1 MNASNNPLA
10 RAAADG
16 DAKAVQALLAKGADV
31 DGATS
36 GGQTPLILA
45 IISSQTD
52 ILRLLLAAGADPQ
65 RRDGLGL
72 NAFDW
77 AERRGFADG
86 LALLRQNPSTNQ
98 QTQRP
103 ATTIKATAPSKSASQ
118 PIEPEK
124 LPVTKPPDQ
133 SKDAEEKTRRWIAG
147 LRRQFEAEA
156 EHRSKEVDGP
166 PPAEIRKAIS
176 RDDTPPVTVT
186 DRRFSTAAKPLE
198 PVVNAPS
205 SDAHPA
211 ISTASS
217 EPDLPTVLKEALTA
231 DSTTSAVSA
240 PDAVRE
246 SPGLTSSVPLAQANR
261 KRCPKCN
268 AVYDGGLVGYCAID
282 MTRLIDSDQVV
293 VAAAAPQPT
302 ATPTLIWFLVVFTF
316 VMATASTYFI
326 IRSLTISEPASTQT
340 TTPAPETAS
349 VKSELPSI
357 SGDLAG
363 KSLSL
368 PLPEYP
374 TSAKGENVAGTILV
388 RVKVNSKGRVI
399 SARSSKGDR
408 RLRQA
413 AIKAAEKATFSAER
427 LSGRAAFGTI
437 TYTFKP

>member
-16 DAKAVQALLAKGADV
+16 DAKAVQALLAQGADV

-72 NAFDW
+72 NAIDW

-86 LALLRQNPSTNQ
+86 LALLRQNKSTEQ
-98 QTQRP
+98 RTQRP
-103 ATTIKATAPSKSASQ
+103 TTTIKPTVPSKSASQ
-118 PIEPEK
+118 LKEPEK

-133 SKDAEEKTRRWIAG
+133 STGADEKSRRWVAG
-147 LRRQFEAEA
+147 LKRQFDAEA
-156 EHRSKEVDGP
+156 EHRSKEVDRP
-166 PPAEIRKAIS
+166 PPAEIRKPIS
-176 RDDTPPVTVT
+176 RDDTPPVTVS
-186 DRRFSTAAKPLE
+186 DREFSTATTPPKP
-198 PVVNAPS
+198 VIYAPS
-205 SDAHPA
+205 SDAQPA

-217 EPDLPTVLKEALTA
+217 EPDILTAWKEILTA
-231 DSTTSAVSA
+231 DSTTSAISA
-240 PDAVRE
+240 ADAVRE
-246 SPGLTSSVPLAQANR
+246 SPGLTSNEPPAQANR

-282 MTRLIDSDQVV
+282 MTRLIDSDQVL
-293 VAAAAPQPT
+293 VATPQPT

-316 VMATASTYFI
+316 VSAVASTYFI
-326 IRSLTISEPASTQT
+326 IRSLRGSEPASTQT
-340 TTPAPETAS
+340 ASPAPETAN
-349 VKSELPSI
+349 VKSDLPSVT
-357 SGDLAG
+357 GDLAG

-374 TSAKGENVAGTILV
+374 ASAKGENVAGTIRV

-399 SARSSKGDR
+399 SARSSEGDR

-413 AIKAAEKATFSAER
+413 AIKAAVKATFSADK
-427 LSGRAAFGTI
+427 LSGRAASGTI
-437 TYTFKP
+437 TYTFKL